1 MGMSSCGYLLLA
13 KKYEGLFSI
22 YKIPWKSRTIGK
34 KKKRHATGPKTL
46 PCDAQLCIHLE

>member
-13 KKYEGLFSI
+13 KKHEGLFSI

-34 KKKRHATGPKTL
+34 KKKK
-46 PCDAQLCIHLE
+46 DMQLGLRPFHVMPSCVFT

>member
-34 KKKRHATGPKTL
+34 KKK
-46 PCDAQLCIHLE
+46 DMQLGLRPFHVMPSCVFT